1 MKQSATL
8 RRILLAP
15 PTVRSYFLPLH
26 PRAFYPPLYQ
36 QYATAPS
43 VTQTSFW
50 LSLIPKPLRKSSP
63 GAALKKKVRSKEW
76 NPATFFIIIFL
87 LIGSMSI
94 QMIAL
99 RNEFATFSRRAD
111 AKIGLLREIIERI
124 QKGEEVDVEG
134 LLGTGDKKRE
144 QEWEEGKTAY
154 AGSQERSSDN
164 LQHSSP
170 GN

>member
-1 MKQSATL
+1 
-8 RRILLAP
+8 
-15 PTVRSYFLPLH
+15 
-26 PRAFYPPLYQ
+26 
-36 QYATAPS
+36 
-43 VTQTSFW
+43 
-50 LSLIPKPLRKSSP
+50 
-63 GAALKKKVRSKEW
+63 
-76 NPATFFIIIFL
+76 
-87 LIGSMSI
+87 MSI